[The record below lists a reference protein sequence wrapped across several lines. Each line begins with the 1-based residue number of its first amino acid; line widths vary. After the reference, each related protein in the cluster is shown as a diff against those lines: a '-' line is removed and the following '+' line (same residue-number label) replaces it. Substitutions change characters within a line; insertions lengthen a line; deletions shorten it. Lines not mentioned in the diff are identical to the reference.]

1 MNTGSRKEIT
11 DEEVRIQLRVTV
23 LARSAQTA
31 TELEQA
37 MGRFRSLQHNVLRPQ
52 SARPLRDLLGTRGD
66 ELPDV
71 IILELGEN
79 EEESME
85 DIRRFVEE
93 FGLQTEVFATFPR
106 VRLDVMPSLMRAGA
120 RDVLPLPLSSDDL
133 VVALTNSEARH
144 RKSSHRAQERKG
156 AVMSFLNTR
165 SGAGGPFVAANL
177 AYSLSYEFDRKVAL
191 LDLDIQFGTVA
202 YDFDIKSDGGIVEA
216 LRSPGRIDSV
226 FVEALMSRHSSG
238 VDVLASPA
246 DLTPWDGLSPHA
258 LARLVSVLT
267 QKYDHVVI
275 NLPVLIN
282 DVVERA
288 LALSNPVFLVA
299 QGTISMLRNLNMVLH
314 RLPKRGIPLQN
325 IEIILNRAGSLDKD
339 IKNVDLEKIIRDLP
353 LHPVRSDFKLVIK
366 AENEGKAACELESKA
381 GLVKDI
387 RSIAEHLL
395 SYDKEHVTEAR
406 TFKRRW
412 FS

>member
-1 MNTGSRKEIT
+1 VNTGSRDEIT
-11 DEEVRIQLRVTV
+11 DEAVQVQLNVLV
-23 LARSAQTA
+23 LALTAQTA
-31 TELEQA
+31 SDLEQA
-37 MGRFRSLQHNVLRPQ
+37 LGRIRSLQFRIQV
-52 SARPLRDLLGTRGD
+52 SETARPLRELLGDSGA

-71 IILELGEN
+71 VILELNGHH
-79 EEESME
+79 EEAME

-93 FGLQTEVFATFPR
+93 FGQQTEVFATFPR
-106 VRLDVMPSLMRAGA
+106 AKLDIMPALMRSGV
-120 RDVLPLPLSSDDL
+120 RDVLPLPLNQHDL
-133 VVALTNSEARH
+133 VVALTNSLARH
-144 RKSSHRAQERKG
+144 RKSLHRARDRKG
-156 AVMSFLNTR
+156 AVVSFLNTR

-177 AYSLSYEFDRKVAL
+177 AYSLCYEFERKVAL
-191 LDLDIQFGTVA
+191 IDLDIQFGTVA
-202 YDFDIKSDGGIVEA
+202 YDFDIKSDGGVVEA

-246 DLTPWDGLSPHA
+246 DLTPWDGLTPRA
-258 LARLVSVLT
+258 LSRLVAVLT

-282 DVVERA
+282 DVVEQA
-288 LALSNPVFLVA
+288 LALSNPVYLVT

-314 RLPKRGIPLQN
+314 KLPKRGIPLQN

-339 IKNVDLEKIIRDLP
+339 IKNVDLEKLIRDLP
-353 LHPVRSDFKLVIK
+353 LHRVRSDFKLVMK
-366 AENEGKAACELESKA
+366 AENEGKAACELESRA

-395 SYDKEHVTEAR
+395 SYDKDYATDGKSV
-406 TFKRRW
+406 KRRW

>member
-1 MNTGSRKEIT
+1 MNNASRDEIS
-11 DEEVRIQLRVTV
+11 DDAVKIQLNVLV
-23 LARSAQTA
+23 LAISTQTA
-31 TELEQA
+31 ADLEKA
-37 MGRFRSLQHNVLRPQ
+37 LGHIRSLQYRITKPEI
-52 SARPLRDLLGTRGD
+52 SRPLRENLSGRAG
-66 ELPDV
+66 EMPDV
-71 IILELGEN
+71 VILEIDGHK
-79 EEESME
+79 EEALE

-93 FGLQTEVFATFPR
+93 FGQQTEVFATFPR
-106 VRLDVMPSLMRAGA
+106 SELAMMPALMRSGV
-120 RDVLPLPLSSDDL
+120 RDVLPLPLSQQDL
-133 VVALTNSEARH
+133 VVALTNSLARH
-144 RKSSHRAQERKG
+144 RKSLHRARDNKG
-156 AVMSFLNTR
+156 AVVSFLNTR

-177 AYSLSYEFDRKVAL
+177 AYSLQFEFERKVAL
-191 LDLDIQFGTVA
+191 IDLDIQFGTVA

-246 DLTPWDGLSPHA
+246 DLTPWDGLSDRA
-258 LARLVSVLT
+258 LTRLISVLT

-282 DVVERA
+282 DVVEQA
-288 LALSNPVFLVA
+288 LALSNPVYLVT

-339 IKNVDLEKIIRDLP
+339 IKNVDLEKLIRDLP
-353 LHPVRSDFKLVIK
+353 LHRVRSDFKLVMK
-366 AENEGKAACELESKA
+366 AENEGKAACELESRA

-395 SYDKEHVTEAR
+395 SYDKDYEADDKQV
-406 TFKRRW
+406 KRRW